1 VSVVELYEA
10 SPVKRP
16 PRQRATQAEM
26 EERARWF
33 INYAAKH
40 GPVTVRQLYY
50 RAVVEGITGIEK
62 TDSGYAKVQRQLL
75 NLRRAKR
82 LSYEY
87 IADATRWMRKPH
99 TWDSVQEALHET
111 ARLYRKSLWQDA
123 DSYVEIW
130 VEKDALAGVIY
141 PVTSEYDVPLMVA
154 RGFASETFCFEAI
167 ESREDDDRP
176 YHLYYFGDFDRAG
189 RDAANALQEK
199 LERFAAEKGVEVQF
213 TQLAINESQIGLFN
227 ERLGSAL
234 VWLNGTVRELPTREP
249 KRKSSADKQWPYDFC
264 IELDA
269 IEPDD
274 LRDLVRSAIEK
285 HLPADQLKILKI
297 AEASERDLI
306 QELVRRAA

>member
-10 SPVKRP
+10 SPVKAP
-16 PRQRATQAEM
+16 PRQRATQAEI

-33 INYAAKH
+33 INYGAKH

-62 TDSGYAKVQRQLL
+62 TDSGYAKVQRQVL

-123 DSYVEIW
+123 DSYFEIW

-167 ESREDDDRP
+167 ESREDDRP
-176 YHLYYFGDFDRAG
+176 STTITLVTSTAPAVTPQIRCRRNWSGSLPRKAWRSNSPSWQSMKARSVCSTSDWDQHLSGLMAPSVNYQRGNRNEK
-189 RDAANALQEK
+189 AAPISN
-199 LERFAAEKGVEVQF
+199 GPM
-213 TQLAINESQIGLFN
+213 T
-227 ERLGSAL
+227 SASNSTL
-234 VWLNGTVRELPTREP
+234 SNRMTYVI
-249 KRKSSADKQWPYDFC
+249 SSAA
-264 IELDA
+264 LS
-269 IEPDD
+269 
-274 LRDLVRSAIEK
+274 RSTCRPI
-285 HLPADQLKILKI
+285 
-297 AEASERDLI
+297 S
-306 QELVRRAA
+306 